1 MKLNLNIPLQSLS
14 PKELDILQYVH
25 DHSDNI
31 SSISIQQFANELN
44 YSTSTILRFCRKL
57 GFSGFSEFKY
67 FLKSSDNEDNNKVK
81 GSDKSLDIIKN
92 TIKDSMDSTVSL
104 LNSDDMF
111 QIARLFSENRPI
123 YLHSPA
129 GLTDIAV
136 SYLESMLFLSGCQK
150 IYKTTAA
157 KAAHHFIQ
165 TVDKGNVFV
174 FISNSGR
181 FEPTLNLAKE
191 ARLHG
196 MIVISIS
203 SIENNDLA
211 EVSDYNLRFFSKPR
225 EYEGADFTSRLG
237 SFFVISSFME
247 YFNLQR
253 KGDNSNEPSASD

>member
-14 PKELDILQYVH
+14 TKELDILQYVH

-111 QIARLFSENRPI
+111 QIARLTCTVLPDLQTLQSAIWKACFFYQAARKYTKPLLPRPHTTLYRPWI
-123 YLHSPA
+123 R
-129 GLTDIAV
+129 
-136 SYLESMLFLSGCQK
+136 EMFLFL
-150 IYKTTAA
+150 
-157 KAAHHFIQ
+157 
-165 TVDKGNVFV
+165 
-174 FISNSGR
+174 
-181 FEPTLNLAKE
+181 
-191 ARLHG
+191 
-196 MIVISIS
+196 
-203 SIENNDLA
+203 
-211 EVSDYNLRFFSKPR
+211 
-225 EYEGADFTSRLG
+225 
-237 SFFVISSFME
+237 
-247 YFNLQR
+247 
-253 KGDNSNEPSASD
+253 

>member
-1 MKLNLNIPLQSLS
+1 M
-14 PKELDILQYVH
+14 
-25 DHSDNI
+25 
-31 SSISIQQFANELN
+31 
-44 YSTSTILRFCRKL
+44 
-57 GFSGFSEFKY
+57 
-67 FLKSSDNEDNNKVK
+67 VK

-111 QIARLFSENRPI
+111 HIARLFSENRPI

-247 YFNLQR
+247 YFNLQK

>member
-14 PKELDILQYVH
+14 TKELDILQYVH

-67 FLKSSDNEDNNKVK
+67 FLKSSDNEDNNKIK

-123 YLHSPA
+123 YLH
-129 GLTDIAV
+129 
-136 SYLESMLFLSGCQK
+136 LSL
-150 IYKTTAA
+150 I
-157 KAAHHFIQ
+157 HI
-165 TVDKGNVFV
+165 
-174 FISNSGR
+174 
-181 FEPTLNLAKE
+181 
-191 ARLHG
+191 
-196 MIVISIS
+196 
-203 SIENNDLA
+203 
-211 EVSDYNLRFFSKPR
+211 
-225 EYEGADFTSRLG
+225 
-237 SFFVISSFME
+237 
-247 YFNLQR
+247 
-253 KGDNSNEPSASD
+253 